1 MTKAACLLGQSRIFR
16 VISGIDR
23 GLVRTDHHSTS
34 WSSGKSLANKGKEA
48 PLLLLLYL
56 NDQKDRYI

>member
-1 MTKAACLLGQSRIFR
+1 MPLYRWI
-16 VISGIDR
+16 
-23 GLVRTDHHSTS
+23 VRNDHHSTS

-56 NDQKDRYI
+56 NDQKNRYI